1 MGAAPHTLLPC
12 VLNEWCLLNPSLKP
26 CCRPKK
32 TMRKISSRN
41 RAGRPALEVLKTPT
55 TQNTAVNGT
64 TGQPP
69 KLGLH

>member
-1 MGAAPHTLLPC
+1 MVPPEPVPKALLQTKED
-12 VLNEWCLLNPSLKP
+12 NEENQLQKQ
-26 CCRPKK
+26 
-32 TMRKISSRN
+32 
-41 RAGRPALEVLKTPT
+41 GRPALEVLKTPT